1 MSQTAEQLR
10 VVLANVFVLY
20 FKAHSFHWNVQGPLF
35 HSMHD
40 FFGALY
46 AQVFAEVD
54 TTAEQIRA
62 LGELAPGSL
71 HDLLVP
77 TIPGE
82 FAIPYEVSEMINQ
95 LLTLNELVLKSLYA
109 AHDTAAE
116 EQHDGVVNFIEGAID
131 AHAKIA
137 WQLKAHVN

>member
-71 HDLLVP
+71 LDLLVP